1 MTVCNN
7 CGTDNI
13 PGNRFC
19 QRCGSELG
27 MQPVGSRNE
36 YLLMD
41 NRPQQGGFN
50 PGMGQAPHFGN
61 APYPPQQYPS
71 QPYGQ
76 RPPMSQQHAPA
87 PREDNSVT
95 VRFSQREKAL
105 LQAYAQFNK
114 IPMEEFVKKAA
125 MEKLTEEFDKKTV
138 DSAYKAFMDNPE
150 TYTLEEVM
158 ENYDL

>member
-1 MTVCNN
+1 M
-7 CGTDNI
+7 
-13 PGNRFC
+13 P
-19 QRCGSELG
+19 
-27 MQPVGSRNE
+27 
-36 YLLMD
+36 
-41 NRPQQGGFN
+41 
-50 PGMGQAPHFGN
+50 
-61 APYPPQQYPS
+61 
-71 QPYGQ
+71 
-76 RPPMSQQHAPA
+76 QQHAPA

-138 DSAYKAFMDNPE
+138 DSAYKAFMENPE